1 MLNQNKDTDM
11 ICRFILS
18 VGLIL
23 SCALPIAAADEPPWK
38 WDVTIYDRP
47 GWSATWLPAI
57 KLLPN
62 DDILLQVEAYNE
74 AKYHDDFYADEAD
87 LRTLLSKDG
96 GRSWQEVPNKVF
108 PSPSVIT
115 LANGAM
121 LRMTAI
127 FGLPAPRTTEKGR
140 AGASRRC
147 RWLDHFSRSNGN

>member
-1 MLNQNKDTDM
+1 M
-11 ICRFILS
+11 
-18 VGLIL
+18 G
-23 SCALPIAAADEPPWK
+23 SCLGKGKEYPSSLPLFLLALLAGCGKPDPKPP
-38 WDVTIYDRP
+38 
-47 GWSATWLPAI
+47 ATESP
-57 KLLPN
+57 KSN

-87 LRTLLSKDG
+87 LGTLLSKDG

-127 FGLPAPRTTEKGR
+127 FGLPAARSPS
-140 AGASRRC
+140 GAAN
-147 RWLDHFSRSNGN
+147 D